1 MRKEIKSGLSTEV
14 LLKGTGVI
22 IDPLAQ
28 HVSEESV
35 RLFMEVIE
43 TDK

>member
-1 MRKEIKSGLSTEV
+1 MRNEVKSGLSTEV

-28 HVSEESV
+28 HVGDEEVLLWSGFNT
-35 RLFMEVIE
+35 R
-43 TDK
+43 